1 MKLIHDLTDQAR
13 DPVFSTLP
21 DWARAATDCPDA
33 FWDQQ
38 RLEIRRRLAT
48 APRRSSMGVL
58 AAWAGAWAVVVL
70 AIALLRTTPTPQA
83 SVGQNDSDQELLV
96 GVEQTLQR
104 GGPQALEPAAMLAEE
119 ISNNPPISTS
129 RSTLK
134 ENRNENQ

>member
-1 MKLIHDLTDQAR
+1 MKLTHDLTDQAR
-13 DPVFSTLP
+13 DPVFRALR

-38 RLEIRRRLAT
+38 RLEIRRRIAT
-48 APRRSSMGVL
+48 APRPSSMGVVT
-58 AAWAGAWAVVVL
+58 AWAGALAVVLL
-70 AIALLRTTPTPQA
+70 AIVLLRTAPTPQR

>member
-1 MKLIHDLTDQAR
+1 MKLTHDMTDQAR

-21 DWARAATDCPDA
+21 DWARAATDYSDA
-33 FWDQQ
+33 FWDEQ
-38 RLEIRRRLAT
+38 RLEIRKRIAT
-48 APRRSSMGVL
+48 APRRSSMGIVT
-58 AAWAGAWAVVVL
+58 AWAGALAVVLL
-70 AIALLRTTPTPQA
+70 AIVLLHTAPTPQP

-119 ISNNPPISTS
+119 ISNNPPISIS
-129 RSTLK
+129 RSALK